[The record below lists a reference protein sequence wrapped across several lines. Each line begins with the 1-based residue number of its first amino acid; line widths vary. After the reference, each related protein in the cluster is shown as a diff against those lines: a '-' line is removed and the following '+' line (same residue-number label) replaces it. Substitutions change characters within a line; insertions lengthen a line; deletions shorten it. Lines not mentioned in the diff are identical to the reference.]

1 MKRDAIQHRLERF
14 LNSNPHNVL
23 ERLAEYFRHGLIVGI
38 RHVEMA
44 LARWSGSD
52 LVHVEVTLQ
61 DPLLEV
67 IWLPRSFGH
76 LLDRLLGSCDAGG
89 LLMAH
94 GTCRR
99 YGRLAS
105 D

>member
-1 MKRDAIQHRLERF
+1 MILIICWRSRLD
-14 LNSNPHNVL
+14 V
-23 ERLAEYFRHGLIVGI
+23 FRHGLIVGI

-44 LARWSGSD
+44 FARWSESN
-52 LVHVEVTLQ
+52 LVHIEVTLQ

-76 LLDRLLGSCDAGG
+76 LLDRLLGCCDAGG
-89 LLMAH
+89 LLMSH
-94 GTCRR
+94 RTRSRCG
-99 YGRLAS
+99 GLAS

>member
-1 MKRDAIQHRLERF
+1 MLCWRGWLD
-14 LNSNPHNVL
+14 V
-23 ERLAEYFRHGLIVGI
+23 FRHGLIVGI

-44 LARWSGSD
+44 LARWSESD

-76 LLDRLLGSCDAGG
+76 LLDRMLGSCDAGR
-89 LLMAH
+89 LLMTH
-94 GTCRR
+94 GTRR
-99 YGRLAS
+99 RCGGLAS
-105 D
+105 E